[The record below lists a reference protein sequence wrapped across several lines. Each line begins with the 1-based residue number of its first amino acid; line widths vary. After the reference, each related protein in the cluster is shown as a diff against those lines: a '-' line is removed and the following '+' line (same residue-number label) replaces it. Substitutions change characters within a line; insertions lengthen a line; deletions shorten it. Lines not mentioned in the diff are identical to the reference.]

1 MKWFRSLRTRFL
13 LLHLVVILVGALT
26 MLFVGQY
33 LATLFFDQKL
43 VGLGL
48 TPGSRAGNWWQDEV
62 LLQPTPEGPEL
73 AGADLDRAFDAA
85 IRPALLI
92 AVAVSAVA
100 ATTVSAFATKRLL
113 APIKEIRRAS
123 QRMASGSYHEQ
134 IDLPA
139 EPELA
144 ALAEDVNALGR
155 ALEETERRRTRL
167 ISEVAHELRSPLTT
181 LEGYIEGLLDG
192 VFVADDE
199 VLGTA
204 GREVRRMK
212 RLADDLSALSRAEE
226 GADTFHVEQVDL
238 NTIAREVSSRLAPQI
253 VGQGLHLETEL
264 NEPLPV
270 RGDHDRLV
278 QVITNLMANA
288 LAYTPSGGAVCVVGR
303 REGHEGLVQVS
314 DDGAGLNLE
323 QIEGVFERF
332 YRADRSRPGGTGIG
346 LTIARSIARR
356 HGGELSAASRGLG
369 LGSTFTLRLPLRP
382 PGA

>member
-1 MKWFRSLRTRFL
+1 MKWFRSLRTRL
-13 LLHLVVILVGALT
+13 LVLHLVVIVVGAMT
-26 MLFVGQY
+26 MLLMGQY

-48 TPGSRAGNWWQDEV
+48 TPGSRSGSWWNDEI
-62 LLQPTPEGPEL
+62 LLQPRPEGAEL
-73 AGADLDRAFDAA
+73 TGADLDRAFDAA

-100 ATTVSAFATKRLL
+100 ATAVSAFATRRLL
-113 APIKEIRRAS
+113 APIGEIRRAS

-134 IDLPA
+134 IVLPG

-167 ISEVAHELRSPLTT
+167 ISEVAHELRTPLTT
-181 LEGYIEGLLDG
+181 LEGYVEGLLDG

-204 GREVRRMK
+204 GGEVRRMK

-226 GADTFHVEQVDL
+226 GADAFDLEHVDL
-238 NTIAREVSSRLAPQI
+238 NTIAREVSTRLAPQM
-253 VGQGLHLETEL
+253 VAQGLHLETEL
-264 NEPLPV
+264 SRPLPV
-270 RGDHDRLV
+270 LGDHDRLV

-288 LAYTPSGGAVCVVGR
+288 LAYTSSGGTVRVVGR
-303 REGHEGLVQVS
+303 REGQDGVVEVI
-314 DDGAGLNLE
+314 DDGPGLSAE
-323 QIEGVFERF
+323 QTQEVFERF

-356 HGGELSAASRGLG
+356 HGGELSAMSPGPG
-369 LGSTFTLRLPLRP
+369 LGSTFTLRLPLEPRD
-382 PGA
+382 A

>member
-1 MKWFRSLRTRFL
+1 M
-13 LLHLVVILVGALT
+13 
-26 MLFVGQY
+26 
-33 LATLFFDQKL
+33 
-43 VGLGL
+43 
-48 TPGSRAGNWWQDEV
+48 
-62 LLQPTPEGPEL
+62 
-73 AGADLDRAFDAA
+73 
-85 IRPALLI
+85 
-92 AVAVSAVA
+92 
-100 ATTVSAFATKRLL
+100 
-113 APIKEIRRAS
+113 
-123 QRMASGSYHEQ
+123 
-134 IDLPA
+134 
-139 EPELA
+139 
-144 ALAEDVNALGR
+144 GR
-155 ALEETERRRTRL
+155 ALRRPTPANSADLGSSTRT
-167 ISEVAHELRSPLTT
+167 RSPLTT

-314 DDGAGLNLE
+314 DDGAGLNLKSRLRGSSNGSTE
-323 QIEGVFERF
+323 LTAAGRVAQGL
-332 YRADRSRPGGTGIG
+332 ASRSPAASPDDMAGKR
-346 LTIARSIARR
+346 
-356 HGGELSAASRGLG
+356 SAASRGLG